1 MIIGTVAIHIH
12 LHGIGS
18 LKDKRR
24 IVKSLVERLKS
35 RFNFSVAE
43 VAAQNS
49 KIRAVIGIAT
59 VANDATFVNRAID
72 KVIEFVRR
80 DGRFY
85 MGNVNREIFSSE
97 E

>member
-1 MIIGTVAIHIH
+1 MIIGTAAIHIH

-43 VAAQNS
+43 VAAQDS
-49 KIRAVIGIAT
+49 KISAVIGLVT
-59 VANDATFVNRAID
+59 VANDSAFVNRAID